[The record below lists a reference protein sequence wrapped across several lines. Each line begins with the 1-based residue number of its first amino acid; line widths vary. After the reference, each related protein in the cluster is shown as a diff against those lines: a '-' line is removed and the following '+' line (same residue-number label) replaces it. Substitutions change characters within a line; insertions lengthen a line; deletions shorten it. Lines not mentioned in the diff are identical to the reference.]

1 MNKVNDT
8 VSDNETGL
16 QDLGFMLAAL
26 FWTLTI
32 GAMAGWHHYSDY
44 QATMENA
51 RTAARQ
57 SVSNDLT
64 VRRWASEHG
73 GIYVPISPTTPPSP
87 YLADIPERDI
97 TTPSGRHLTL
107 LNPAY
112 ITRQLYDIARTTD
125 TQGYGRITSLNPIR
139 PENFPDNWENKAL
152 LALTAGQ
159 PEFSGLEQ
167 IEGATYLRLMQPM
180 LVESPCL
187 KCHTDQP
194 LALLRGGI
202 SISIPWAPY
211 LAGFHQNLPGRNWG
225 HGGVWLL
232 GILGLIFARQRLYGY
247 LLQRWQVEQSL
258 RQSEEKYRLLTE
270 GTEAIPWEFD
280 ILADRWSYI
289 APQVAKALG
298 YQPEEWTDLQFWVDH
313 IHPED
318 RQRATEY
325 CQLCTGQGQDHQF
338 EYRFLKKDGGVAR
351 LKDLVSVEMEEGR
364 PVRLRGVMLDI
375 TEHRSMEEKL
385 RQAAKME
392 AVGTLAAG
400 VAHDFNN
407 ILTSLISFATLVKRR
422 HQDDPVSQDY
432 LQEILDSSKRAA
444 ELTRSLLAYSRKL
457 EIRANAED
465 LNDIV
470 DRSSKMLR
478 RLIRENIEIRTELV
492 EGELPVEA
500 DRAQIEQV
508 LMNLAGNAQDAMP
521 DGGILTV
528 GTGLIEAGG
537 SDAKT
542 VSGSIPLPCAVL
554 TVADNGTGISP
565 EQLERIFDPFFT
577 TKEVGRGTGLGLA
590 QVYGITQQ
598 HHGVVEVD
606 SRPGEGSVFS
616 IFLPLRTPDSPAA
629 EDPEEREAAEP
640 LATDPI
646 TILLVEDEPQV
657 RKVLQRLLENQGHRI
672 LEADDGEEA
681 LRLLREHRDTI
692 DLVVMDVIMPGM
704 NGRETYKQMQ
714 VIRADIKALFISG
727 YPGDVITIQNIR
739 EEKLNLLA
747 KPLVPNELIRK
758 IKEIIDNQP

>member
-1 MNKVNDT
+1 
-8 VSDNETGL
+8 
-16 QDLGFMLAAL
+16 
-26 FWTLTI
+26 
-32 GAMAGWHHYSDY
+32 
-44 QATMENA
+44 
-51 RTAARQ
+51 
-57 SVSNDLT
+57 
-64 VRRWASEHG
+64 
-73 GIYVPISPTTPPSP
+73 
-87 YLADIPERDI
+87 
-97 TTPSGRHLTL
+97 
-107 LNPAY
+107 
-112 ITRQLYDIARTTD
+112 
-125 TQGYGRITSLNPIR
+125 
-139 PENFPDNWENKAL
+139 
-152 LALTAGQ
+152 
-159 PEFSGLEQ
+159 
-167 IEGATYLRLMQPM
+167 
-180 LVESPCL
+180 
-187 KCHTDQP
+187 
-194 LALLRGGI
+194 
-202 SISIPWAPY
+202 
-211 LAGFHQNLPGRNWG
+211 
-225 HGGVWLL
+225 
-232 GILGLIFARQRLYGY
+232 
-247 LLQRWQVEQSL
+247 
-258 RQSEEKYRLLTE
+258 
-270 GTEAIPWEFD
+270 
-280 ILADRWSYI
+280 
-289 APQVAKALG
+289 
-298 YQPEEWTDLQFWVDH
+298 
-313 IHPED
+313 
-318 RQRATEY
+318 
-325 CQLCTGQGQDHQF
+325 
-338 EYRFLKKDGGVAR
+338 
-351 LKDLVSVEMEEGR
+351 
-364 PVRLRGVMLDI
+364 MLDI

-457 EIRANAED
+457 EIRATAED

-537 SDAKT
+537 SDAKA
-542 VSGSIPLPCAVL
+542 VFRSIPLPCAVL

-565 EQLERIFDPFFT
+565 ERLERIFDPFFT

-598 HHGVVEVD
+598 HHGAVEVD
-606 SRPGEGSVFS
+606 SRPGGGSVFS
-616 IFLPLRTPDSPAA
+616 IFLPLRTPDSPAEEAQA
-629 EDPEEREAAEP
+629 EEAAGP
-640 LATDPI
+640 LITDPI

-714 VIRADIKALFISG
+714 TIRADIKTLFISG

-739 EEKLNLLA
+739 EEKLHLLA
-747 KPLVPNELIRK
+747 KPLDPNELIRK